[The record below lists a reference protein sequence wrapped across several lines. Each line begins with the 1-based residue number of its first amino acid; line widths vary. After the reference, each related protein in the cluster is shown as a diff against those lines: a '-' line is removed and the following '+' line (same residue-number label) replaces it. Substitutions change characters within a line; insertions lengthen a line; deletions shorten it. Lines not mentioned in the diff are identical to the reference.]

1 MSVRKHLITL
11 AAGAA
16 LSVGLVAPA
25 NAAQPG
31 PWEPVPGSDDYSVA
45 ACQTTITIHEK
56 VNKVRSRTTT
66 LKNGT
71 VRTDYKGTYI
81 VKVST
86 PDHRSVTLDNS
97 GRYSQF
103 EYPNGD
109 LFYDIKA
116 PGLIVYLDDVE
127 KAAFAKA
134 GLPPVFYFTKG
145 ELKLAIGDGTENV
158 LKRPKHVKSVCS
170 LLHR

>member
-1 MSVRKHLITL
+1 MSIRKHLITL

-31 PWEPVPGSDDYSVA
+31 PWEPVPDSDDYSVA
-45 ACQTTITIHEK
+45 ACHTTITIHEK

-66 LKNGT
+66 LKDGT

-97 GRYSQF
+97 GAYSEF
-103 EYPNGD
+103 AYPNGD
-109 LFYDIKA
+109 LYYDIKA

-127 KAAFAKA
+127 KEAFAKA
-134 GLPPVFYFTKG
+134 GLPPVFYYTKG
-145 ELKLAIGDGTENV
+145 TLKLYIGDGTEKV
-158 LKRPKHVKSVCS
+158 LKRPKHVSSVCS
-170 LLHR
+170 LLHK